1 MRQIAK
7 LLDIDFAFP
16 KTRPRQKITSLP
28 EVTLVAL
35 LVIAVKVYYP
45 FDAIDRHPR
54 SAIDLGVMT
63 VDWDRWCEAQRD
75 YDSRET
81 ANGHFERGN
90 EIKVEE
96 KDVFDLSGDQMDQYL
111 DWFEKTWVDEERA
124 RNHPRGYPEQLLDMF
139 PTGRQDPGP
148 ARPATQEENQADDEA
163 LERKLRTMQEH
174 MKVRKVIS
182 DRDAKK
188 SRLPVNRIGSY
199 YKRYRKVEDLS
210 DKARHFHKMAASLVA
225 MKLTSLLVAVMQIE
239 QKLIKLRKR
248 DVEAQAMYEGTDESE
263 KEDASDQTLDDSEP
277 SMDIDETSSE
287 DDTGVNKARVAK
299 SLDIGNDSDSF
310 YASEDSL

>member
-1 MRQIAK
+1 MI
-7 LLDIDFAFP
+7 
-16 KTRPRQKITSLP
+16 SLP
-28 EVTLVAL
+28 EIALVAL
-35 LVIAVKVYYP
+35 LVIAVKLYYP
-45 FDAIDRHPR
+45 LDAIDRHPR
-54 SAIDLGVMT
+54 SATDLGVMAL
-63 VDWDRWCEAQRD
+63 DWDRWCEEQKE
-75 YDSRET
+75 YESRET
-81 ANGHFERGN
+81 ANGHLERGN

-96 KDVFDLSGDQMDQYL
+96 KDVFDLSGDQMDEYL

-148 ARPATQEENQADDEA
+148 ARPGTQEENQADDEA

-174 MKVRKVIS
+174 LKVRKVIC

-210 DKARHFHKMAASLVA
+210 DTARHFHETAASLVA

-248 DVEAQAMYEGTDESE
+248 EVEAQAEYEGTDESE
-263 KEDASDQTLDDSEP
+263 KEDTSDQTLDDSEP

-287 DDTGVNKARVAK
+287 DDTGVIKARGAK